1 MPYRFLD
8 DAPTADTGF
17 AATGATL
24 DECFRTAADATLA
37 TMLANPESLRAA
49 ERRSAT
55 VRHEDLEL
63 ALVKFLD
70 ELVYHKDAESLL
82 LRASNVRVERRGNE
96 WVVTADLE
104 GEAID
109 PLRHQLAADV
119 KAVTVHRLRVA
130 RAAHGW
136 EATVVL
142 DI

>member
-1 MPYRFLD
+1 VPYRFLD

-17 AATGATL
+17 AASGATL
-24 DECFRTAADATLA
+24 DECFRAAADATLA

-55 VRHEDLEL
+55 VRHEDLDL
-63 ALVKFLD
+63 ALVKLLD
-70 ELVYHKDAESLL
+70 EIVYHKDAEGLL
-82 LRASNVRVERRGNE
+82 LRASDVRVERRADE
-96 WVVTADLE
+96 WVATALLE

-109 PLRHQLAADV
+109 PSRHELAADV

-130 RAAHGW
+130 RSADGW